1 MIQRFPYY
9 CLGVC
14 VFLLVACIRKQEDM
28 HHDSVAPTHH
38 LSGAFDSLRQVPASE
53 MEFIIGQTI
62 YAPIYSEIYF
72 MNDQSKILLGAT
84 LSIHNVDPDS
94 VLVVTKVDYYDSK
107 GKLLKK
113 YLSKP
118 GLLNPMET
126 KDFVVDLMEKEGGTG
141 ANFLI
146 EWRSAHKVSEPLVE
160 AIMISASSSRGVS
173 FVSRG
178 KVVRQFGKF

>member
-1 MIQRFPYY
+1 MAFRTFVFTALLPIVFCS
-9 CLGVC
+9 CLRNHDEVH
-14 VFLLVACIRKQEDM
+14 KQEAAA
-28 HHDSVAPTHH
+28 HHVPVE
-38 LSGAFDSLRQVPASE
+38 FDSLQDVPSSE
-53 MEFIIGQTI
+53 MNFKLGQTI

-94 VLVVTKVDYYDSK
+94 TIVVTKVDYYDSR

-113 YLSKP
+113 YLNKP
-118 GLLNPMET
+118 GLLSPLQT

-146 EWRSAHKVSEPLVE
+146 EWRSAHQVTEPLVE